1 MIYTKNRKTIRTRYT
16 DGFSQVE
23 KGWEYLVI
31 SDLGLGLYQGLFD
44 LVDLGINGSQFVQR
58 LTLFGIH

>member
-1 MIYTKNRKTIRTRYT
+1 MIYIENKKTIRTGYA

-23 KGWEYLVI
+23 KGWVYLVV